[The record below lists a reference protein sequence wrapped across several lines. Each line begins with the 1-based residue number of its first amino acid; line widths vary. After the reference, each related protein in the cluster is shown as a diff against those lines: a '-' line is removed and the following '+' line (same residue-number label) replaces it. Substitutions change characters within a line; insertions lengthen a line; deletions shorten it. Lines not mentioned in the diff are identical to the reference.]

1 MNQSQVDKER
11 GSIAGD
17 RNDPRKDSDATR
29 STISVESSAEVTA
42 LPDTIQFTVSIYN
55 SKETVED
62 AMASVKR
69 RTDYITQVIRKNGV
83 KNDNVIISTEI
94 TKGLGS
100 HSSGDRE
107 EPQGDTDQW
116 ATVSTDVVVNCDTLL
131 KCETIRNVL
140 IEKLD
145 SSVQFSNVT
154 FSITAEA
161 KQDAG

>member
-1 MNQSQVDKER
+1 MNQSQLDKER
-11 GSIAGD
+11 GSIASD
-17 RNDPRKDSDATR
+17 RKDSRKDSEAR
-29 STISVESSAEVTA
+29 STITVESSAEVTA
-42 LPDTIQFTVSIYN
+42 LPDNIQFTVTIHN

-62 AMASVKR
+62 ALASVKR

-94 TKGLGS
+94 TKGLHAGM
-100 HSSGDRE
+100 GDRE
-107 EPQGDTDQW
+107 EQGDTEW
-116 ATVSTDVVVNCDTLL
+116 ANVSTDVVVKCDTLL

-154 FSITAEA
+154 FCLSAEA

>member
-1 MNQSQVDKER
+1 MNQSQLDKER
-11 GSIAGD
+11 GSIVGD
-17 RNDPRKDSDATR
+17 RKDSDAAR

-42 LPDTIQFTVSIYN
+42 LPDIIQFTVSIHN

-83 KNDNVIISTEI
+83 KNDNVIISTEV
-94 TKGLGS
+94 TKRLGS
-100 HSSGDRE
+100 VGDRE
-107 EPQGDTDQW
+107 EQGESEW
-116 ATVSTDVVVNCDTLL
+116 ANVNTDVVVKCDTLL

-145 SSVQFSNVT
+145 SSVQFSNVN
-154 FSITAEA
+154 FSLSAEA
-161 KQDAG
+161 KQDTG